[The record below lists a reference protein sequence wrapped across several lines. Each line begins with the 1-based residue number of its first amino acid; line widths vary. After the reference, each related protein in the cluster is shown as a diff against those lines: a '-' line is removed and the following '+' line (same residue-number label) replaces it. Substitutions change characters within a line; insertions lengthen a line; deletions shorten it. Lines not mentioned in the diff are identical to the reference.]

1 MATNFPTSLDAFTN
15 PTAVDTL
22 DSPPHDAQHADAND
36 AIEALQAKV
45 GVDGSAVT
53 GSLDYKVAGLTTD
66 LNAIGTYTDYSSSQ
80 TFGGFTKGN
89 GSVISRYTQINK
101 LVHYWGIVTLGST
114 SSVTAVIDLVPPVA
128 PSAGTVQEFGGNCT
142 FADSAAVFY
151 HGRLVVVAGNYRM
164 TTFSV
169 SGSQIRDAST
179 SSTVPFTW
187 TTGDSFLWNVTYQ
200 AA

>member
-1 MATNFPTSLDAFTN
+1 MGTTPTYSWPYPESTDFVADGATAIENLAD
-15 PTAVDTL
+15 AVDTTAATFG
-22 DSPPHDAQHADAND
+22 SYTNHAA
-36 AIEALQAKV
+36 
-45 GVDGSAVT
+45 
-53 GSLDYKVAGLTTD
+53 
-66 LNAIGTYTDYSSSQ
+66 SQ

-89 GSVISRYTQINK
+89 ASVISRYARVND

-114 SSVTAVIDLVPPVA
+114 SSVTSVIDLVPPVA
-128 PSAGTVQEFGGNCT
+128 PSASTVEDFGGNCT
-142 FADSAAVFY
+142 FADGGAIFY

-187 TTGDSFLWNVTYQ
+187 TTGDSFLWNLTYQ